1 MYFDDIIKKEKHN
14 ILEIQEDTG
23 VKIFHH
29 HFFDQFSSCIF
40 ISSGENPVSAEEYER
55 IRSGE
60 KEISE
65 FYHAH
70 DCFFLVY
77 VLEGKN
83 LEFIEDTSL
92 IVTENDLLLITPYT
106 RHHNI
111 FTSDSKIL
119 FIHIDPKQFIQ
130 SLLPAVMEN
139 IIFSDFF
146 SSFLNDKYV
155 RTALLFKNCIPNVK
169 WILDKL
175 IEEYL
180 SEDLLHNSYIQYL
193 LGTLIIELAR
203 DQSYLSQNFTG
214 ALSVQMKEILQYITQ
229 NFKTVSLTQA
239 ASHFGYNP
247 AYLSRRIHKS
257 TGKNF
262 NQLVTDYKLNLAIVL
277 IHQQNLSIEE
287 VAYSCG
293 YQELSTFYKAF
304 RKKFHCAPRSLTSH
318 TEKNKNYPNTLE

>member
-1 MYFDDIIKKEKHN
+1 MYYNDIVKKEKQN
-14 ILEIQEDTG
+14 ILEVQEDTG

-29 HFFDQFSSCIF
+29 HFLNQFSSCIF
-40 ISSGENPVSAEEYER
+40 ISSGEDPVSTEDYER
-55 IRSGE
+55 ICSGE

-83 LEFIEDTSL
+83 LEFIEDTSF

-119 FIHIDPKQFIQ
+119 FIHIDSKQFIQ

-155 RTALLFKNCIPNVK
+155 RNALLFKDCIPKVK

-180 SEDLLHNSYIQYL
+180 SENLLHNSYIQYL

-203 DQSYLSQNFTG
+203 NQPYLSQNFTG
-214 ALSVQMKEILQYITQ
+214 ASSACMKEILQYITQ
-229 NFKTVSLTQA
+229 NFKTISLTQV

-262 NQLVTDYKLNLAIVL
+262 NQLVTDYKLNLAVVL
-277 IHQQNLSIEE
+277 INQQNLSIEE

-304 RKKFHCAPRSLTSH
+304 RKKFHCTPRSLTSQM
-318 TEKNKNYPNTLE
+318 